1 VSLKEL
7 TLDGNPLTF
16 EPSYRHTILASGVK
30 LKMLDAKRVS
40 DEERRMAS
48 SLLKKELEKKRSE
61 ELAKKRSQ
69 RRQLAI
75 DNVVRLWKSENR
87 KIVNA
92 EVVSPDLSPFSG
104 QVTVL
109 DIGDSHLIEYW
120 PDSKTVR
127 LFGTESIQHAEKVL
141 GIRSTI

>member
-1 VSLKEL
+1 
-7 TLDGNPLTF
+7 
-16 EPSYRHTILASGVK
+16 
-30 LKMLDAKRVS
+30 
-40 DEERRMAS
+40 MAS

-75 DNVVRLWKSENR
+75 DNVVRLWKSETR

-141 GIRSTI
+141 GIRSTTTI

>member
-16 EPSYRHTILASGVK
+16 ENSYRHTILASGVK